1 MKLMKVRQF
10 AVAGLGALL
19 MSSALLTGCSGAA
32 TSAGSVAGSVA
43 GSAAVT
49 EAAGSSDSG
58 ATRTVKDTDGNEV
71 TIPAKVTKVAPTI
84 GAFAQVTE
92 MLTNGNGKIVAAAT
106 KQVDDNFKSVFS
118 DFTKSNPDNNDSTSV
133 EGIIASGAQVA
144 YGPKSAFSDEQLQ
157 QLKDAGVTF
166 VNVAAMKTPDEICT
180 SIQTIGDI
188 LGKDESARA
197 KEFVKYYKKQIKNA
211 EDRAKKVSDD
221 KKVTMIELSV
231 EGGQYFVAPSTDISS
246 QYMEAAGVT
255 NLAADYT
262 SDTKSTNGSLMA
274 VSAEQIAA
282 WNPDYIMCFNQATKD
297 AIIKDKA
304 FSKLTSI
311 SDGGSS
317 NFDKVF
323 VCPKGLYLWSVRSAE
338 GCLLPE
344 FIGQYVYPEQYED
357 FSMQDTLKSFYKDWY
372 NTKLSTHDA
381 ESILTGATN
390 STVAG
395 SKK

>member
-32 TSAGSVAGSVA
+32 TSAGSAA

-106 KQVDDNFKSVFS
+106 KQVDDNFKSV
-118 DFTKSNPDNNDSTSV
+118 
-133 EGIIASGAQVA
+133 
-144 YGPKSAFSDEQLQ
+144 FSDEQLQ

-304 FSKLTSI
+304 FSKLTSM

>member
-19 MSSALLTGCSGAA
+19 MSSALLMGCSGAA
-32 TSAGSVAGSVA
+32 TSAGSAA

-118 DFTKSNPDNNDSTSV
+118 DFTKSNPDNNDSSSV

-304 FSKLTSI
+304 FSKLTSM

>member
-1 MKLMKVRQF
+1 M
-10 AVAGLGALL
+10 
-19 MSSALLTGCSGAA
+19 
-32 TSAGSVAGSVA
+32 
-43 GSAAVT
+43 
-49 EAAGSSDSG
+49 
-58 ATRTVKDTDGNEV
+58 
-71 TIPAKVTKVAPTI
+71 
-84 GAFAQVTE
+84 
-92 MLTNGNGKIVAAAT
+92 
-106 KQVDDNFKSVFS
+106 FS

-231 EGGQYFVAPSTDISS
+231 EGGQYFVAPSTDIST

-304 FSKLTSI
+304 FSKLTSM

>member
-19 MSSALLTGCSGAA
+19 MSSALLMGCSGAA
-32 TSAGSVAGSVA
+32 TSAGSAA

-58 ATRTVKDTDGNEV
+58 ATRTVMDTDGNEV

-304 FSKLTSI
+304 FSKLTSM

>member
-32 TSAGSVAGSVA
+32 TSASSAA

-304 FSKLTSI
+304 FSKLTSM

>member
-32 TSAGSVAGSVA
+32 TSAGSVA

-144 YGPKSAFSDEQLQ
+144 FGPKSAFSDEQLQ

-262 SDTKSTNGSLMA
+262 SDTKSANGSLMA

-304 FSKLTSI
+304 FSKLTSM

>member
-32 TSAGSVAGSVA
+32 ASAGSAA

-304 FSKLTSI
+304 FSKLTSM